1 MKSSAVQVMS
11 SNPRKLLQFCVALF
25 TALLLLACGG
35 GGVVPTTGVQM
46 RSLSAEF
53 GLRKAVSYSP
63 FRSANRDTE
72 TVTAANVEQDLRL
85 LLTGGFRLIRL
96 FDSSDNVAKL
106 TLQVIKDKGLDIK
119 VMLGAYILS
128 ESATGLTAAQ
138 KTANQTFNLAETA
151 RAVALAL
158 AYPDI
163 VLAVSVGNET
173 MVNWSFVPTDPTII
187 AAYLK
192 SVRSKIS
199 QPVTTDD
206 DRGFYANAPTTITD
220 AIDFVAVHIYP
231 LAETI
236 PPAVAS
242 WDWQQQAVPEATRAT
257 AMMDAAI
264 ASAKAHYT
272 EVRSL
277 LDSKGLTRMPIVIGE
292 TGWKA
297 DPSRGEFNR
306 AHPVNQKMYLDRLN
320 DWVDKTKNPA
330 GPTAIFYFEAFD
342 EPWKASDDKWGLFN
356 VARQARFAVQS
367 LYPSSQWEPGTWKL
381 SDALFAPTIV
391 ASTVTANRYTLYA
404 DTVTAGEVRVSGL
417 QWFGWDSPP
426 NAFAGESIGVAADG
440 ELFHFMEIGPSPN
453 AANLYGWGMFTT
465 YSASTDLS
473 QFEASGKLNL
483 RIKTTYPGKLQIGFL
498 TGSGSTAYD
507 VYLPISSTNAD
518 GYGYINDGQ
527 WHNVSV
533 PISAI
538 KAAGAPSYGNS
549 PSVAKFDL
557 TKVTNPFVLADIY
570 GVTGNSAKGDKTK
583 IYVDAVYWSK

>member
-1 MKSSAVQVMS
+1 M
-11 SNPRKLLQFCVALF
+11 
-25 TALLLLACGG
+25 
-35 GGVVPTTGVQM
+35 
-46 RSLSAEF
+46 
-53 GLRKAVSYSP
+53 
-63 FRSANRDTE
+63 
-72 TVTAANVEQDLRL
+72 
-85 LLTGGFRLIRL
+85 
-96 FDSSDNVAKL
+96 
-106 TLQVIKDKGLDIK
+106 
-119 VMLGAYILS
+119 
-128 ESATGLTAAQ
+128 
-138 KTANQTFNLAETA
+138 
-151 RAVALAL
+151 
-158 AYPDI
+158 
-163 VLAVSVGNET
+163 
-173 MVNWSFVPTDPTII
+173 
-187 AAYLK
+187 
-192 SVRSKIS
+192 
-199 QPVTTDD
+199 
-206 DRGFYANAPTTITD
+206 
-220 AIDFVAVHIYP
+220 
-231 LAETI
+231 
-236 PPAVAS
+236 
-242 WDWQQQAVPEATRAT
+242 PEATRAT

-342 EPWKASDDKWGLFN
+342 EP
-356 VARQARFAVQS
+356 
-367 LYPSSQWEPGTWKL
+367 WKL

-483 RIKTTYPGKLQIGFL
+483 RIKTLYPGKLQIGFL

-507 VYLPISSTNAD
+507 VYLPISERNAD

-557 TKVTNPFVLADIY
+557 TKVTNPFVMTDIY